1 MHIFTNLLA
10 SQEKKWNDPPCQFSD
25 GYLLCL
31 NHAGRTRINIT
42 PIPQQT
48 RATTRLAECL
58 FVFLNNVKAPAVLF
72 TSWFLPPYWKKKKRL
87 RFGIT
92 VEADNISKS
101 RVSVNNVQH
110 KRSLKLVLIIVSS
123 FYHGMPF
130 LTRYALV
137 TRFPLPC
144 RKGGALDFMSLGNC
158 SVLRYSNCQIVM
170 RTAWMYQVSE
180 VRERRPLQS
189 LRYSKQVNSTLPH
202 CAQVA
207 ALPNSFFRCQF

>member
-1 MHIFTNLLA
+1 MQGVLVLILLQFHNRLAPQHGLLNA
-10 SQEKKWNDPPCQFSD
+10 SSSFWTMWRRLPFYLHRDF
-25 GYLLCL
+25 YLL
-31 NHAGRTRINIT
+31 I
-42 PIPQQT
+42 
-48 RATTRLAECL
+48 E
-58 FVFLNNVKAPAVLF
+58 
-72 TSWFLPPYWKKKKRL
+72 KKKKKDCALGSQWKLIILVRAG
-87 RFGIT
+87 FP
-92 VEADNISKS
+92 S
-101 RVSVNNVQH
+101 RMFSLY

-144 RKGGALDFMSLGNC
+144 RKGGAVDFMSLGNC